1 MLGAEEMTNLFQDDS
16 LTLHT
21 DLYQLNM
28 MKAYFDD
35 GLHERKSVFEVFFRD
50 MPFDSGF
57 VVFAGLERIIHYMQN
72 LRFTETDIAYL
83 HDELGFDG
91 PFLEYLRNFKFKGN
105 ILAAKE
111 GEFVF
116 KTEPIL
122 QVEASLA
129 EAQLIETAL
138 LNIVNFQTLIAT
150 KAARIRSVIDDETF
164 AEFGTRRAQEMDA
177 AIWGTRAAYIG
188 GCDSTSNV
196 RAGKIFGIPVSGTMA
211 HAMVQAY
218 RDELEAFRSYAKTHF
233 DSIFLVD
240 TYDTLKSG
248 VPNAIK
254 VAKEMGDKINFI
266 GIRLDSGDMAFLSK
280 KARQMLDEAGFT
292 EAKIFASSDLDEH
305 TILSLKAQKAKIDSW
320 GVGTKLITAYDQPAL
335 GAVYKMAAIADENDI
350 LQDSIKLSSNTEKVS
365 TPGKKKVY
373 RIITNEDGLKAEG
386 DYIALADE
394 SLENV
399 DKLTMFHPVHT
410 YIMKTVESF
419 TARELLVPIF
429 QNGELVYDM
438 PSLDEIKAY
447 KEENLALLWDE
458 YKRTVRP
465 EQYPVDLSVKCWK
478 NKMRNIE
485 KVRKSVQLH
494 SPVELDMPF

>member
-1 MLGAEEMTNLFQDDS
+1 MTNLYHDDS

-57 VVFAGLERIIHYMQN
+57 VVFAGLERIIAYMKN
-72 LRFTETDIAYL
+72 LHFTESDITYL

-105 ILAAKE
+105 IRSVRE

-116 KTEPIL
+116 KTEPIV

-150 KAARIRSVIDDETF
+150 KAARIREVVEAESL

-218 RDELEAFRSYAKTHF
+218 RDEYEAFKSYAKSHKNA
-233 DSIFLVD
+233 IFLVD

-248 VPNAIK
+248 VPNAIR
-254 VAKEMGDKINFI
+254 VAKELGDKVNFM

-280 KARQMLDEAGFT
+280 KARQMLDEAGFPDV
-292 EAKIFASSDLDEH
+292 KIFASSDLDEH

-335 GAVYKMAAIADENDI
+335 GAVYKMAAIADENGV

-365 TPGKKKVY
+365 TPGKKTVY
-373 RIITNEDGLKAEG
+373 RIITTDEGLKAEG
-386 DYIALADE
+386 DYVALFDE
-394 SLENV
+394 SLDDARE
-399 DKLTMFHPVHT
+399 LTMFHPVHT
-410 YIMKTVESF
+410 YITKTVKHF

-429 QNGELVYDM
+429 EDGELVYEM
-438 PSLDEIKAY
+438 PTLEEIKQY
-447 KEENLALLWDE
+447 KEDNLALLWDE
-458 YKRTVRP
+458 YKRTIRP

-494 SPVELDMPF
+494 SPVDLDIPF

>member
-1 MLGAEEMTNLFQDDS
+1 MKHLHKDDS
-16 LTLHT
+16 LALHT

-28 MKAYFDD
+28 MKAYFED
-35 GLHERKSVFEVFFRD
+35 GIHEHKTVFEVFFRN

-57 VVFAGLERIIHYMQN
+57 VVFAGLERVIDYIEN
-72 LRFTETDIAYL
+72 LRFTPEDIAYVQE
-83 HDELGFDG
+83 ELGFDG
-91 PFLEYLRNFKFKGN
+91 PFLEYLKNFRFRGT
-105 ILAAKE
+105 IRAARE

-116 KTEPIL
+116 KTEPII
-122 QVEASLA
+122 QVEASLG
-129 EAQLIETAL
+129 EAQLIETAI

-150 KAARIRSVIDDETF
+150 KAARIRSVVEDESL

-196 RAGKIFGIPVSGTMA
+196 RAGKIFGIPISGTMA

-218 RDELEAFRSYAKTHF
+218 RDEYTAFKSYARTHKN
-233 DSIFLVD
+233 SIFLVD

-254 VAKEMGDKINFI
+254 VAKEMGDAINFI

-280 KARQMLDEAGFT
+280 KARQMLDEAGFPD
-292 EAKIFASSDLDEH
+292 AKIFASSDLDEH
-305 TILSLKAQKAKIDSW
+305 TILSLKAQKAKIDAW

-335 GAVYKMAAIADENDI
+335 GAVYKMAAIADENGVW
-350 LQDSIKLSSNTEKVS
+350 QDSIKLSSNTEKVS

-373 RIITNEDGLKAEG
+373 RIITNETGLKAEG
-386 DYIALADE
+386 DYIALDDE
-394 SLENV
+394 ALDTS
-399 DKLTMFHPVHT
+399 KPLTMFHPVHT
-410 YIMKTVESF
+410 YITKTV
-419 TARELLVPIF
+419 TNYQAKELLVSIF
-429 QNGELVYDM
+429 ENGELVYKK
-438 PSLDEIKAY
+438 PSLEAIKAY

-458 YKRTVRP
+458 YKRTIRP

-478 NKMRNIE
+478 NKMQNIE
-485 KVRKSVQLH
+485 AVRKSVQAH
-494 SPVELDMPF
+494 SPVDLEMPF

>member
-1 MLGAEEMTNLFQDDS
+1 
-16 LTLHT
+16 
-21 DLYQLNM
+21 
-28 MKAYFDD
+28 
-35 GLHERKSVFEVFFRD
+35 
-50 MPFDSGF
+50 
-57 VVFAGLERIIHYMQN
+57 
-72 LRFTETDIAYL
+72 
-83 HDELGFDG
+83 
-91 PFLEYLRNFKFKGN
+91 
-105 ILAAKE
+105 
-111 GEFVF
+111 
-116 KTEPIL
+116 
-122 QVEASLA
+122 
-129 EAQLIETAL
+129 
-138 LNIVNFQTLIAT
+138 
-150 KAARIRSVIDDETF
+150 
-164 AEFGTRRAQEMDA
+164 
-177 AIWGTRAAYIG
+177 
-188 GCDSTSNV
+188 
-196 RAGKIFGIPVSGTMA
+196 
-211 HAMVQAY
+211 
-218 RDELEAFRSYAKTHF
+218 
-233 DSIFLVD
+233 
-240 TYDTLKSG
+240 
-248 VPNAIK
+248 
-254 VAKEMGDKINFI
+254 
-266 GIRLDSGDMAFLSK
+266 
-280 KARQMLDEAGFT
+280 
-292 EAKIFASSDLDEH
+292 
-305 TILSLKAQKAKIDSW
+305 DSW

-410 YIMKTVESF
+410 YIMKTVENF

>member
-1 MLGAEEMTNLFQDDS
+1 MTNLYQDDS

-35 GLHERKSVFEVFFRD
+35 GIHERRSIFEVFFRE
-50 MPFDSGF
+50 MPFNSGY
-57 VVFAGLERIIHYMQN
+57 VVFAGLERIVSYIEN
-72 LRFTETDIAYL
+72 LRFTESDIQYV

-91 PFLEYLRNFKFKGN
+91 PFLEYLKDFKFSGT
-105 ILAAKE
+105 IRSVRE

-116 KTEPIL
+116 KTEPII

-150 KAARIRSVIDDETF
+150 KAARIRSVVDDDSL

-196 RAGKIFGIPVSGTMA
+196 RAGKLFGIPVSGTMA

-218 RDELEAFRSYAKTHF
+218 RDEYEAFKSYAKTHKN
-233 DSIFLVD
+233 SIFLVD

-248 VPNAIK
+248 VPNAIR
-254 VAKEMGDKINFI
+254 VAQELGDEINFI

-280 KARQMLDEAGFT
+280 KARQMLDEAGFPD
-292 EAKIFASSDLDEH
+292 AKIFASSDLDEH

-335 GAVYKMAAIADENDI
+335 GAVYKMAAIADENDV

-365 TPGKKKVY
+365 TPGEKRVY
-373 RIITNEDGLKAEG
+373 RIISESKRPKAEG
-386 DYIALADE
+386 DYIAMADE
-394 SLENV
+394 SLDDVKE
-399 DKLTMFHPVHT
+399 LTMFHPVHT
-410 YIMKTVESF
+410 YITKTVKNF
-419 TARELLVPIF
+419 KAKELLIPVF
-429 QNGELVYDM
+429 EGGKRVYDL
-438 PSLDEIKAY
+438 PSLEEIKAY
-447 KEENLALLWDE
+447 KEKNLALLWGE

-478 NKMRNIE
+478 NKMKNIE

-494 SPVELDMPF
+494 SPVDLNFPL

>member
-1 MLGAEEMTNLFQDDS
+1 MTNLYQDDS

-35 GLHERKSVFEVFFRD
+35 GLHERRSVFEVFFRD

-57 VVFAGLERIIHYMQN
+57 VVFAGLERIISYMKN
-72 LRFTETDIAYL
+72 LRFTESDITYL

-91 PFLEYLRNFKFKGN
+91 PFLDYLRNFKFKGT
-105 ILAAKE
+105 IRSVRE

-116 KTEPIL
+116 KTEPIV

-150 KAARIRSVIDDETF
+150 KAARIREVVEEESL

-218 RDELEAFRSYAKTHF
+218 RDEYEAFKSYATTHKN
-233 DSIFLVD
+233 SIFLVD

-248 VPNAIK
+248 VPNAIR
-254 VAKEMGDKINFI
+254 VADELGDKINFI

-280 KARQMLDEAGFT
+280 KARQMLDEAGYPD
-292 EAKIFASSDLDEH
+292 AKIFASSDLDEH

-335 GAVYKMAAIADENDI
+335 GAVYKMAAIADENGV
-350 LQDSIKLSSNTEKVS
+350 LLDSIKLSSNTEKVS

-373 RIITNEDGLKAEG
+373 RIITTDEGLKAEG
-386 DYIALADE
+386 DYVTLSDE
-394 SLENV
+394 SLEGV
-399 DKLTMFHPVHT
+399 KKLTMFHPVHT
-410 YIMKTVESF
+410 YITKTVENF
-419 TARELLVPIF
+419 TARELLIPIF
-429 QNGELVYDM
+429 EDGELVYDM
-438 PSLDEIKAY
+438 PSLEEIKQY
-447 KEENLALLWDE
+447 KEDNLALLWDE
-458 YKRTVRP
+458 YKRTIRP

-494 SPVELDMPF
+494 SPVDLDIPF